1 MIKKIIFFQI
11 LTLALMANYING
23 QKIFKNKCSSCHK
36 GFIDAKR
43 LKNNFFAHQNKILK
57 LTAPTVNMLVYAIMR
72 GPKKI
77 GEEGDEFRKVEIEEY
92 LKDALFHPSKEN
104 SICDAHISKYYDKKR
119 SLKGEVSEKEISD
132 LTDFFMGYE
141 KKRAKNL
148 KFKKI
153 VLDSLDDTQK
163 ILQKAK
169 KEGKLIIV
177 KATSPTCWFC
187 KKMDKEV
194 FSDKDVQ
201 NLIIKDFILVEV
213 NVDKQKLPFGVEK
226 YYKKITP
233 SFFIINA
240 DKKLISKLPGS
251 WSKEDFMSFLKESKD
266 KK

>member
-1 MIKKIIFFQI
+1 MIKKIILLQV
-11 LTLALMANYING
+11 LTLTLMANYIDG
-23 QKIFKNKCSSCHK
+23 KKIFNKKCSSCHE
-36 GFIDAKR
+36 GFIDAKI
-43 LKNNFFAHQNKILK
+43 LKNNFFLHQNKVLK
-57 LTAPTVNMLVYAIMR
+57 LKAPTVNMLVYAIIR

-77 GEEGDEFRKVEIEEY
+77 GEEGDEFREVEIEEY
-92 LKDALFHPSKEN
+92 LKDTLFYPNKEN
-104 SICDAHISKYYDKKR
+104 SICDPYILKYYDKKR

-141 KKRAKNL
+141 KERVKKL

-169 KEGKLIIV
+169 KENKLIIV
-177 KATSPTCWFC
+177 KATSPNCWFC
-187 KKMDKEV
+187 KKMDREV
-194 FSDKDVQ
+194 FSDKEIQ

-226 YYKKITP
+226 HYKKITP

-240 DKKLISKLPGS
+240 DKKLINKLPGS
-251 WSKEDFMSFLKESKD
+251 WSKEDFMTFLKESID